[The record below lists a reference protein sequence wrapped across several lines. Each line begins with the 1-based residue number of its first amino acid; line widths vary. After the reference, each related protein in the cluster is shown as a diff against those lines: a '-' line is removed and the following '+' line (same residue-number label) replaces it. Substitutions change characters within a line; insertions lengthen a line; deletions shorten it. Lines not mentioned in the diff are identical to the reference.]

1 MRFVRGL
8 GGVLL
13 WLLASIV
20 GLLGAVL
27 CVTIIL
33 LPLGIPLLLVARRM
47 FATSMKLLLPREMTH
62 PVDEASK
69 SLRKTGKK
77 ARKKLKG
84 GHGTGD
90 VASAGKK
97 AGKKARKKL
106 EGGHGTGDVAGA
118 GKKAGKQARKRMRKG
133 GRRARKRLAG

>member
-1 MRFVRGL
+1 MRFLRGL

-33 LPLGIPLLLVARRM
+33 LPLGIPMLLVARKM

-62 PVDEASK
+62 PVEEASK
-69 SLRKTGKK
+69 SLRKTKKK
-77 ARKKLKG
+77 AGKKLKG
-84 GHGTGD
+84 GPAAD
-90 VASAGKK
+90 
-97 AGKKARKKL
+97 
-106 EGGHGTGDVAGA
+106 DIAGA
-118 GKKAGKQARKRMRKG
+118 GKKARKRMRKG
-133 GRRARKRLAG
+133 GRRVRKRLAG